1 MHLVLSLSFLT
12 NNDMGSVTGNGFTLS
27 VLASLMFQVELPN
40 GIALIVVLNLIKG
53 RMGLSKLAPAAKHDF
68 LFLFG
73 KLVQ

>member
-1 MHLVLSLSFLT
+1 MVI
-12 NNDMGSVTGNGFTLS
+12 VTRNGFTLN

-53 RMGLSKLAPAAKHDF
+53 RMGLSKLAPAAKHEF
-68 LFLFG
+68 FIFHFG